1 MQIKLK
7 LLIDKLK
14 QPLSNQFVRNV
25 GWLGGAELASRV
37 FRLGT
42 TVTLARTFSPQDYGL
57 MALIYITYEL
67 ATVFVL
73 RGGIGAKIVQ
83 ADDKDIEA
91 ISNTSYWLNWIIC
104 SLIFIV
110 QVIATFSWAYLYGQ
124 QQIILPLAANA
135 ANYLILPFFL
145 VHTALIERE
154 NRLKVIALCNTTQSL
169 IANSITVI
177 LALLG
182 MGIWAVVWAIILTSP
197 VWIVITWMHHSW
209 RPPKKLYLNNWKEI
223 VLFSGQLLGVEL
235 LNKLRGNIDYLI
247 VGKFLGI
254 DALGLYYFAFNA
266 GSGITMNVTN
276 SFMSALFPHL
286 CAANSDYKNL
296 RLQYFRSLK
305 TIAMTLV
312 PIVLLQSFLAPLYVP
327 IIFGHKWIPAI
338 PILILI
344 CLSVIPQVFKLTVS
358 LLLNAINKPYLNLR
372 FDIFYTLL
380 FSIALLIAVKSGIVW
395 VAATVFVV
403 HLLMSSIFYF
413 WATKQAFS
421 KHY

>member
-1 MQIKLK
+1 M
-7 LLIDKLK
+7 LISKLK
-14 QPLSNQFVRNV
+14 QLFSNQFARNV
-25 GWLGGAELASRV
+25 GWLSTAELANRV

-57 MALIYITYEL
+57 MAIVYMACEF
-67 ATVFVL
+67 ADVFVM

-83 ADDKDIEA
+83 VHEKDVKA
-91 ISNTSYWLNWIIC
+91 ISDTSYWLNWILC
-104 SLIFIV
+104 SLIFII
-110 QVIATFSWAYLYGQ
+110 QVIAAFSLAYFYGQ
-124 QQIILPLAANA
+124 QKVALPLATNA
-135 ANYLILPFFL
+135 LNYLMFPLFL

-154 NRLKVIALCNTTQSL
+154 NKLKVIALCRTSQSL
-169 IANSITVI
+169 VSNTITVI
-177 LALLG
+177 LAWLG
-182 MGIWAVVWAIILTSP
+182 MGVWAVVWAMTLTTPLWIL
-197 VWIVITWMHHSW
+197 ITWMHHPW
-209 RPPKKLYLNNWKEI
+209 RPPKLFKLDKWKE
-223 VLFSGQLLGVEL
+223 VVQFSGQLLSVEL
-235 LNKLRGNIDYLI
+235 LNKLRANIDYLI

-254 DALGLYYFAFNA
+254 DSLGLYYFAFNA

>member
-1 MQIKLK
+1 M
-7 LLIDKLK
+7 LIGKLK
-14 QPLSNQFVRNV
+14 QLFSNQFVRNV
-25 GWLGGAELASRV
+25 GWLSTAELANRI

-57 MALIYITYEL
+57 MAIVYMTWEF
-67 ATVFVL
+67 ADVFVM
-73 RGGIGAKIVQ
+73 RAGIGAKIVQ
-83 ADDKDIEA
+83 VDQKDVKA
-91 ISNTSYWLNWIIC
+91 ISDTSYWLNWILC
-104 SLIFIV
+104 SLIFII
-110 QVIATFSWAYLYGQ
+110 QLIAAFYLANFYGQ
-124 QQIILPLAANA
+124 QKLVLPLAINA
-135 ANYLILPFFL
+135 LNYLMFPLFL

-154 NRLKVIALCNTTQSL
+154 NKLKVIALCRTSQSL
-169 IANSITVI
+169 VSNTITVI
-177 LALLG
+177 LAWLG
-182 MGIWAVVWAIILTSP
+182 MGLWAVVWAMTLTTPLWIL
-197 VWIVITWMHHSW
+197 ITWMHHPW
-209 RPPKKLYLNNWKEI
+209 RPPKLFKLEKWKE
-223 VLFSGQLLGVEL
+223 VVQFSGQLLSVEL
-235 LNKLRGNIDYLI
+235 LNKLRANIDYLI

-312 PIVLLQSFLAPLYVP
+312 PIVLLQSFLAPIYVP
-327 IIFGHKWIPAI
+327 IIFGHKWISAI

-403 HLLMSSIFYF
+403 HLLMSSIFYS
-413 WATKQAFS
+413 WATKQVFS
-421 KHY
+421 KHG